1 MYAFKINGGKKL
13 SGTVEIKGAK
23 NAVLPI
29 MAAALLTDQPVIL
42 NNVSPLSDVCVMTQL
57 LKSFGATVQ
66 EQDDTLTIAANAVNN
81 TVAIYDFVSKMRA
94 SFWVLGPLLARFGH
108 ATVSLPGG
116 CTIGARPVDIYLKAL
131 EEMGAHIKIENG
143 YVVAHGPL
151 HAADIFFRRVSVG
164 ATHNTLM
171 AAVLTPGT
179 TVIHNAAMEPE
190 VLDLIE
196 ALKKMGANIHWK
208 EPKVLSVTG
217 VSRLGGVTH
226 TVVSDRIETAS
237 FIVAAA
243 VTKGRLFL
251 KGGRLDLIEAITDVI
266 KKSGIVFTPHA
277 DGFDVDA
284 TNATL
289 TAVPVTTSE
298 YPGFPTDAQALIT
311 TLFSIAAG
319 ESITTENLFENRLMH
334 IPELQRMGAHI
345 QILNNQSV
353 LIKGVSH
360 LSGTTVMASD
370 LRGGVALVLAALAA
384 RGETIVK
391 RIYHIDRGYYQL
403 EEKLKAVGADI
414 ERIKTPV

>member
-1 MYAFKINGGKKL
+1 MYAFKIIGGNPL
-13 SGTVEIKGAK
+13 NGTVEIKGAK

-29 MAAALLTDQPVIL
+29 MAAALLTDQTITL
-42 NNVSPLSDVCVMTQL
+42 KNVSPLSDVYILTQL

-66 EQDDTLTIAANAVNN
+66 STQDTMTITADHITN
-81 TVAIYDFVSKMRA
+81 TIAIYDFVSKMRA
-94 SFWVLGPLLARFGH
+94 SFWVLGPLLARFGK

-131 EEMGAHIKIENG
+131 EEMGAKIKIENG

-151 HAADIFFRRVSVG
+151 HAANIFFRRVSVG

-179 TVIHNAAMEPE
+179 TIIHNAAMEPE

-217 VSRLGGVTH
+217 VNRLAGATH

-237 FIVAAA
+237 FIVATA
-243 VTKGRLFL
+243 VTKGHVFI
-251 KGGRLDLIEAITDVI
+251 KGGRLDLIEAITNVL
-266 KKSGIVFTPHA
+266 KKSNIIFTPHN

-284 TNATL
+284 TQATL
-289 TAVPVTTSE
+289 TAAPVTTSE

-311 TLFSIAAG
+311 TLFSIANG
-319 ESITTENLFENRLMH
+319 ESITTESLFENRLMH
-334 IPELQRMGAHI
+334 IPELQRMGANI

-353 LIKGVSH
+353 LIKGVAA

-370 LRGGVALVLAALAA
+370 LRGGVALVLAGLAA
-384 RGETIVK
+384 KGETIVK

-403 EEKLKAVGADI
+403 EEKLKALGADI
-414 ERIKTPV
+414 ERIKMT

>member
-1 MYAFKINGGKKL
+1 MYAFKINGGKPL
-13 SGTVEIKGAK
+13 NGTVEIKGAK

-29 MAAALLTDQPVIL
+29 MAAALLTDQPVVL
-42 NNVSPLSDVCVMTQL
+42 KNVSPLSDVCVMTQL
-57 LKSFGATVQ
+57 LNSFGVTVQ
-66 EQDDTLTIAANAVNN
+66 TDDDTLTLTADTVNN

-94 SFWVLGPLLARFGH
+94 SFWVLGPLLARFGQ

-131 EEMGAHIKIENG
+131 EEMGATINIENG

-164 ATHNTLM
+164 ATHNTIM

-208 EPKVLSVTG
+208 GPKVLSVTG
-217 VSRLGGVTH
+217 VNRLGGATH

-251 KGGRLDLIEAITDVI
+251 KGGRLDLIEAITDVV

-277 DGFDVDA
+277 DGFEVDA

-319 ESITTENLFENRLMH
+319 ESVTTENLFENRLMH

-345 QILNNQSV
+345 QILNNHAV
-353 LIKGVSH
+353 LIKGVCG

-370 LRGGVALVLAALAA
+370 LRGGVALVLAGLAA
-384 RGETIVK
+384 RGETVVK
-391 RIYHIDRGYYQL
+391 RIYHIDRGYYKL

-414 ERIKTPV
+414 ERIKTPL